1 MKFQRERDTGIGMRR
16 IGRGRPV
23 GLVPALEP
31 SRPDERRVNCRVRW
45 PAMPPPPSRLHADAG
60 EPLVRLGQ
68 GDCERQLTPA
78 EANAAAIC
86 LMWVAIAVI
95 VFLACLGLLLV

>member
-1 MKFQRERDTGIGMRR
+1 MRR
-16 IGRGRPV
+16 ETGKNSGTVARRAGGR
-23 GLVPALEP
+23 LAPALEP
-31 SRPDERRVNCRVRW
+31 SRLDERRVRCRVRW